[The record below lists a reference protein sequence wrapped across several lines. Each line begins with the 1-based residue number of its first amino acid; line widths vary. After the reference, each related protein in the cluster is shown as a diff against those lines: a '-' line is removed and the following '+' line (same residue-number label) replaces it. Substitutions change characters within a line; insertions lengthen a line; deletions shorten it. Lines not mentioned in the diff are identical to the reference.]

1 MKFSDI
7 TLIQKRWI
15 CRQEANELNESSI
28 TKTYTM
34 AKKTGAKPKYK
45 TPLMGVFV
53 RVANEKDKKVIR
65 KTEKEL
71 LTKHLIKND

>member
-1 MKFSDI
+1 MEYI
-7 TLIQKRWI
+7 ILY
-15 CRQEANELNESSI
+15 LNS
-28 TKTYTM
+28 KTYTM

>member
-1 MKFSDI
+1 
-7 TLIQKRWI
+7 
-15 CRQEANELNESSI
+15 
-28 TKTYTM
+28 M

-45 TPLMGVFV
+45 TPLMGIFV
-53 RVANEKDKKVIR
+53 RVANDKDKKVIR

>member
-1 MKFSDI
+1 MDKKI
-7 TLIQKRWI
+7 INQKGGRI
-15 CRQEANELNESSI
+15 LHAQH
-28 TKTYTM
+28 TM

-53 RVANEKDKKVIR
+53 RVANDKDKKVIR

>member
-1 MKFSDI
+1 
-7 TLIQKRWI
+7 
-15 CRQEANELNESSI
+15 
-28 TKTYTM
+28 
-34 AKKTGAKPKYK
+34 
-45 TPLMGVFV
+45 MGVFV

>member
-1 MKFSDI
+1 M
-7 TLIQKRWI
+7 
-15 CRQEANELNESSI
+15 NELNESSI
-28 TKTYTM
+28 TKTYKM

-53 RVANEKDKKVIR
+53 RVANERDKKVIR